1 MAYEE
6 LSLIGFINEF
16 KNASTG
22 PHPRKFCFVLG
33 AGASI
38 TSGIKSGQELVNIW
52 EKELVERNKSENEK
66 WKNEIGI
73 SDKNRAQFYSQYYE
87 RRFFRHPEDGY
98 NYLEKMMEQAKP
110 SVGYV
115 MLAHI
120 LTNTIHNVVITTNFD
135 HLTEDTI
142 TYYENK
148 IPLVVGHE
156 SLAHYITRQKQIVRP
171 TIVKIHRDLLYDPKS
186 KVTELQVLHD
196 DWAKALIKIFEEYH
210 PVFIGYAGNDRTLMD
225 FLMMNKEKFQNN
237 EWLCPYW
244 TFYKSEEINEVVK
257 SFLIHANGYCIR
269 HDGFDKVMYLL
280 GASVDYKIPDK
291 KEFIKSAEKRY
302 FDISDVIDSFSEE
315 EKEMMKS
322 NDNRQMGLFK
332 EREKPNKQHQD
343 TMEIDNENEQIEQ
356 IMKSA
361 IRQVTEDSDLQRMY
375 SESNMLAKEGNF
387 EDAEKICKKLTEISP
402 LNPRYHY
409 GYANI
414 LFSLN
419 RLEDARE
426 EIIKALELD
435 PNNSW
440 YHYIFGEILREQQEI
455 DGAKEELQRAVEL
468 APDDAWYHYVLGD
481 ILRELKEFDDAKEE
495 LQKAVKLA
503 PDDAW
508 YHYVLGDI
516 LKERQEIESAKEKLQ
531 KAIELD
537 PNDAW
542 YHYSLGDILFEQEE
556 FDKAKEEMQRA
567 IELDPEDAWY
577 HYSFGTILS
586 KLKDFNGAIEELEKA
601 VELDPDDGGIKYK
614 LNEILNEMENR

>member
-22 PHPRKFCFVLG
+22 PHPRRFCFVLG
-33 AGASI
+33 AGASR

-52 EKELVERNKSENEK
+52 EKELVERNKSEHEQ
-66 WKNEIGI
+66 WKNEMQI

-87 RRFFRHPEDGY
+87 RRFRRHPEDGY
-98 NYLEKMMEQAKP
+98 NYLEKIMEQAKP

-186 KVTELQVLHD
+186 KATELQVLHD

-225 FLMMNKEKFQNN
+225 FLMMHKEKFQNN

-244 TFYKSEEINEVVK
+244 TFYKSEEINDVVK
-257 SFLIHANGYCIR
+257 SFLVHANGYSIR

-280 GASVDYKIPDK
+280 GASVDYKIPNK
-291 KEFIKSAEKRY
+291 EEFIKSAEKRY
-302 FDISDVIDSFSEE
+302 FDISDVIDGFSEE

-322 NDNRQMGLFK
+322 YDNRQTGAFK
-332 EREKPNKQHQD
+332 EWEKPNKQHQD
-343 TMEIDNENEQIEQ
+343 TTESDSENEQIEQ

-361 IRQVTEDSDLQRMY
+361 IRQVTEYSDLQRMY

-387 EDAEKICKKLTEISP
+387 EDAEKICKELTQISP
-402 LNPRYHY
+402 SNPRYHY

-414 LFSLN
+414 LVSLG
-419 RLEDARE
+419 RLEEAKRE
-426 EIIKALELD
+426 IMYALDLD
-435 PNNSW
+435 PKNSW
-440 YHYIFGEILREQQEI
+440 YHYILADILRELKEY
-455 DGAKEELQRAVEL
+455 DYAKEELQKAVEFH
-468 APDDAWYHYVLGD
+468 PDDAWYRYALGD
-481 ILRELKEFDDAKEE
+481 ILRELKEFDDAREELQKAVELASDDAFYHYILGDILREQQEYDCAKEE
-495 LQKAVKLA
+495 LQKAVEIE

-508 YHYVLGDI
+508 YHCVLG
-516 LKERQEIESAKEKLQ
+516 
-531 KAIELD
+531 
-537 PNDAW
+537 NV
-542 YHYSLGDILFEQEE
+542 LFELNEIDE
-556 FDKAKEEMQRA
+556 AKEEFQKSV
-567 IELDPEDAWY
+567 ELDSDDAFY
-577 HYSFGTILS
+577 HYKFGTILS
-586 KLKDFNGAIEELEKA
+586 ELKEFDNAKEELQKA
-601 VELDPDDGGIKYK
+601 VELDPDNEVISYK
-614 LNEILNEMENR
+614 LNEILDMIENQ